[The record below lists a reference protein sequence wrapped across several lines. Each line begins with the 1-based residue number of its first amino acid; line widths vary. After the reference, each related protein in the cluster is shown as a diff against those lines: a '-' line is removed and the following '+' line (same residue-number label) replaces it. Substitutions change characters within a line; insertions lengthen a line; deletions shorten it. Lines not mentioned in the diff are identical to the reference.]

1 MHRVFDRCP
10 SQRDNRRKRTLGPV
24 VCIGGNDHHRSC
36 RTLLMSV
43 DRIEATPIDLAPFNY
58 HCSSLKSVS
67 ETRSQTAISPF

>member
-1 MHRVFDRCP
+1 
-10 SQRDNRRKRTLGPV
+10 
-24 VCIGGNDHHRSC
+24 
-36 RTLLMSV
+36 LLMSV